1 MSGENSKAVA
11 ARERKNEKASAEKA
25 AKEKAAEDAKWAD
38 DDKSLAKKQS
48 RKEDAERKR
57 LEALAKKKEREDL
70 LAQENAKNAKATKV
84 NTVKVTQAQIR
95 DEKAR
100 REEAAR
106 GKQAKPEPETHLT
119 APLEENVNRLWERN
133 NDIFSKL
140 TFFFRMQVEGA
151 EARSVTEAIQV
162 LSINSN
168 SPSVDKHPEK
178 RMKAAYEE
186 FENLRLPELKQ
197 EYGNM
202 RLSQL
207 KQMLRK
213 EWQKHPNNPLNK
225 QLAAMAGQMANEM

>member
-1 MSGENSKAVA
+1 MLKMQ
-11 ARERKNEKASAEKA
+11 RP
-25 AKEKAAEDAKWAD
+25 D

-48 RKEDAERKR
+48 RKDDAERKR

-70 LAQENAKNAKATKV
+70 LAQENAKNAKASKV
-84 NTVKVTQAQIR
+84 NPVKVTQAQIR
-95 DEKAR
+95 EQQAR

-119 APLEENVNRLWERN
+119 APLEENINRLEV
-133 NDIFSKL
+133 D
-140 TFFFRMQVEGA
+140 GA

-168 SPSVDKHPEK
+168 SPAVDKHPEK

-186 FENLRLPELKQ
+186 FEKLRLPELKQ

-213 EWQKHPNNPLNK
+213 EWQKHPNNPLNR
-225 QLAAMAGQMANEM
+225 QLAAMAGQMANEL

>member
-1 MSGENSKAVA
+1 MG
-11 ARERKNEKASAEKA
+11 KNEKANAEKA

-48 RKEDAERKR
+48 RKDDAERKR

-70 LAQENAKNAKATKV
+70 LAQENAKNAKASKV
-84 NTVKVTQAQIR
+84 NPVKVTQAQIR
-95 DEKAR
+95 EQQAR

-106 GKQAKPEPETHLT
+106 GKVAKPEPETHLT
-119 APLEENVNRLWERN
+119 APLEENIN
-133 NDIFSKL
+133 
-140 TFFFRMQVEGA
+140 RMQVEGA

-178 RMKAAYEE
+178 RMKAAYED
-186 FENLRLPELKQ
+186 FEKKRLPELKA
-197 EYGNM
+197 ENGNM

-213 EWQKHPNNPLNK
+213 EWQKHPENPLNK
-225 QLAAMAGQMANEM
+225 QLAAMASQMANQM

>member
-1 MSGENSKAVA
+1 MTKVLL
-11 ARERKNEKASAEKA
+11 K
-25 AKEKAAEDAKWAD
+25 
-38 DDKSLAKKQS
+38 S
-48 RKEDAERKR
+48 RKDDAERKR

-70 LAQENAKNAKATKV
+70 LAQENAKNAKASKV
-84 NTVKVTQAQIR
+84 NPVKVTQAQIR
-95 DEKAR
+95 EQQAR

-106 GKQAKPEPETHLT
+106 GKVAKPEPETHLT
-119 APLEENVNRLWERN
+119 APLEENINRLEV
-133 NDIFSKL
+133 D
-140 TFFFRMQVEGA
+140 GA

-168 SPSVDKHPEK
+168 SPAVDKHPEK
-178 RMKAAYEE
+178 RMKAAYED
-186 FENLRLPELKQ
+186 FEKQRLPELKM

-225 QLAAMAGQMANEM
+225 QLAAMAGQMADEM